1 MDENTRHT
9 QVCSVVDRSSLSS
22 GRRARGSFERR
33 AEEGGLKE
41 GLEVESVGGGG
52 LVLYTIRSS

>member
-1 MDENTRHT
+1 MDKNTRHT

-22 GRRARGSFERR
+22 GRWARGCFEGR
-33 AEEGGLKE
+33 AEESGLEE
-41 GLEVESVGGGG
+41 GLEAESVEGGG